1 MEPNR
6 TAFNLPSVLSEKEDL
21 NTVNSILL
29 ETFKLCNEMK
39 TDLVEYSNDT
49 NNDLTLFKENVMD
62 IAGLQKDL
70 SALIDTVDSIEAE
83 ISEDSEPNL
92 EQVSTIFDR
101 VHLSNLQNQQLNE
114 EAESIIN
121 AVDTYFSNQNSS
133 ANIDTE
139 LQVTDAI
146 DSYKDPITKALIE
159 DPVKS
164 KKCNHSFERKS
175 ILDYLQKYNK
185 CPYSG
190 CVSILRKD
198 DIVEDLALK
207 RKLMNMR

>member
-1 MEPNR
+1 MEPSQ
-6 TAFNLPSVLSEKEDL
+6 TAFTLPSVLSEKEDL

-29 ETFKLCNEMK
+29 ETFKLCNETK
-39 TDLVEYSNDT
+39 SDLLEYSSDP
-49 NNDLTLFKENVMD
+49 NNDLTQFKENVMD

-70 SALIDTVDSIEAE
+70 SALIDTVDSIESE
-83 ISEDSEPNL
+83 IPEDCEPNL
-92 EQVSTIFDR
+92 EEVSTIFDR
-101 VHLSNLQNQQLNE
+101 VHLFNLQNQQLNE
-114 EAESIIN
+114 EAKNIIN
-121 AVDTYFSNQNSS
+121 AVDTYISNQNSA
-133 ANIDTE
+133 ANVDSE

-146 DSYKDPITKALIE
+146 SSYKDPITKALIE

-175 ILDYLQKYNK
+175 ILKYLQKYNK

-190 CVSILRKD
+190 CASILKRD

-207 RKLMNMR
+207 RKLLNMR